1 MFGWTEG
8 DNTGE
13 RGNPLIL
20 YTGEFGQFIFLL
32 PADGAS
38 TGNNVD
44 HFGLQVSTC
53 EEIEDIVDRAKK
65 RQASDERVQCHRHPL
80 AYHART
86 GARVHAHQRVHR
98 VQTAADDRAAEHH
111 ASRIIMSDSD
121 VLFERD
127 GHVGLITLNRPERL
141 NAITTAMIAQLSEVL
156 LRADQERNVRVII
169 LTGAGRGFC
178 SGLDL
183 QAVADGSMGVGEGG
197 STTGVVSIAEHP
209 PFVLRRIDTPV
220 ICALNGPASGYGMD
234 LALGC
239 DFIIASEQATFVSP
253 VKRSLVPESGGTWL
267 LPRLIGWQKACEVVM
282 LARRLDAREI
292 ERLGMANKVVA
303 PDELMAEARRWA
315 DEVAANPP
323 LAVAAAKRGMR
334 FALDSTFEANAHF
347 LMAEL
352 RQLMRTADFQEGVQS
367 FLEKRPATYEGR

>member
-1 MFGWTEG
+1 
-8 DNTGE
+8 
-13 RGNPLIL
+13 
-20 YTGEFGQFIFLL
+20 
-32 PADGAS
+32 
-38 TGNNVD
+38 
-44 HFGLQVSTC
+44 
-53 EEIEDIVDRAKK
+53 
-65 RQASDERVQCHRHPL
+65 
-80 AYHART
+80 
-86 GARVHAHQRVHR
+86 
-98 VQTAADDRAAEHH
+98 
-111 ASRIIMSDSD
+111 
-121 VLFERD
+121 
-127 GHVGLITLNRPERL
+127 
-141 NAITTAMIAQLSEVL
+141 MIADLSEVL
-156 LRADQERNVRVII
+156 LRADQDRNVRVII

-183 QAVADGSMGVGEGG
+183 QAVSDGSMGVGEGG
-197 STTGVVSIAEHP
+197 STSGVAIAEHP

-239 DFIIASEQATFVSP
+239 DFIIASETATFVSP

-267 LPRLIGWQKACEVVM
+267 LPRLIGWQKACEVV
-282 LARRLDAREI
+282 LLSRRLDAREI
-292 ERLGMANKVVA
+292 ERLGMANAVVA

-334 FALDSTFEANAHF
+334 FGLDSTFEGNAHF